1 MARASISPNL
11 NMPHRL
17 TSSPRRRVLLSL
29 VSLTM
34 LPLIGCATRES
45 QTGKLTPAQI
55 ALLRSEGFTLTENGW
70 ELGLSEKVLF
80 GFDEYTIS
88 PEHQAPLLRLGRLLA
103 DAGISDLQVNGHTD
117 DAGSEEYNQ
126 KLSVRRATAV
136 ARVLDSVGYSQDRT
150 HVRGYGK
157 TMPIADNRT
166 ASGRAENRRV
176 AIVVSVD

>member
-1 MARASISPNL
+1 
-11 NMPHRL
+11 MPLRL
-17 TSSPRRRVLLSL
+17 TSSPRRRALLSI
-29 VSLTM
+29 VSLTV
-34 LPLIGCATRES
+34 LPLIGCATHES
-45 QTGKLTPAQI
+45 QTGKLTPVQI
-55 ALLRSEGFTLTENGW
+55 ALLQNEGFKLTENGW

-88 PEHQAPLLRLGRLLA
+88 SEHQAPLLRLGRLLA
-103 DAGISDLQVNGHTD
+103 DAGISDLQINGHTD

-136 ARVLDSVGYSQDRT
+136 ARVLNSVGYSQERI
-150 HVRGYGK
+150 HVRGFGK